1 MSHVK
6 LYSIFAVN
14 FISILF
20 CFCFHFYRYLP
31 GIQKRT
37 DPRFVELR
45 YSQAV
50 FNVITKGG
58 DLGTDEDIANLA
70 ALQYRIRFPESQVP
84 VVGSLVS
91 VLADFIPQHMRATR
105 RDEAWEDAIF
115 KSVKNQLALDRNDK
129 RAADIITKSSPERTR
144 KLQLN
149 YITIVEKMD
158 WYGCTTF
165 PCFQSHFKEL
175 PASILV
181 GIEASGVSIWT
192 NSGGHEPMER
202 RKSFE
207 LKNIYRW
214 GYEPGRHF
222 YVEVS
227 EKMENG
233 TMILFRLE
241 NAPEVHGLLQDYAMA
256 LLDEEDDKELE
267 EVEAAK
273 AKVKTGEVKPVLTSD
288 RTDRGNSKQSGA
300 EKKERSAEDTT
311 SRSMPG
317 LTLIQVVKIQSH
329 LRGFLQRN
337 ALHKENAEW
346 SAVLIQSTFR
356 GYVVRMEMDVA
367 HLDYAVS
374 KIQAIHRGNQV
385 RKDLFENEDF
395 SNDIDNQDTETIE
408 SGPDGR

>member
-1 MSHVK
+1 M
-6 LYSIFAVN
+6 
-14 FISILF
+14 
-20 CFCFHFYRYLP
+20 
-31 GIQKRT
+31 
-37 DPRFVELR
+37 
-45 YSQAV
+45 
-50 FNVITKGG
+50 ITKGG

-84 VVGSLVS
+84 VAGSLVS
-91 VLADFIPQHMRATR
+91 VLADFIPQHVRAKR
-105 RDEAWEDAIF
+105 RDEAWEDAVF
-115 KSVKNQLALDRNDK
+115 QSVKKQLALDRNDK
-129 RAADIITKSSPERTR
+129 RAADIITKSSPERAR
-144 KLQLN
+144 RLQLN

-192 NSGGHEPMER
+192 NSGGHEPMTR

-207 LKNIYRW
+207 LKSIYRW

-227 EKMENG
+227 EKMDNG
-233 TMILFRLE
+233 TMILFRLG

-267 EVEAAK
+267 EVKAAN
-273 AKVKTGEVKPVLTSD
+273 AKTGEERPVLSSD
-288 RTDRGNSKQSGA
+288 RTDRGDSKQSRA
-300 EKKERSAEDTT
+300 EKKERSEQDTT

-329 LRGFLQRN
+329 MRGFLQRN
-337 ALHKENAEW
+337 ALHIENAEW
-346 SAVLIQSTFR
+346 SAILIQSTFR
-356 GYVVRMEMDVA
+356 GYVVRMEMEVA

-395 SNDIDNQDTETIE
+395 LNDIDNQDAETIE
-408 SGPDGR
+408 SSLQGR